1 MKLKYIYVQLITGS
15 PYDVDTVM
23 NLIVFNRIPIRNV
36 DYGTIGEPE
45 TGISMGPFKITV
57 NARIAADDFKRFTEK
72 LQELMNGHIIEHIN
86 VDTFVEGEYKVI
98 SIYEGTT
105 IDYMGII

>member
-1 MKLKYIYVQLITGS
+1 MKYINVQQITGS

-23 NLIVFNRIPIRNV
+23 NLIVFNRIPVCNIN
-36 DYGTIGEPE
+36 YGTIGQPE
-45 TGISMGPFKITV
+45 ASILMEPFKITV

-72 LQELMNGHIIEHIN
+72 LQELMNGHIIGRIY
-86 VDTFVEGEYKVI
+86 VEAEYKAI
-98 SIYEGTT
+98 GIYEGTT